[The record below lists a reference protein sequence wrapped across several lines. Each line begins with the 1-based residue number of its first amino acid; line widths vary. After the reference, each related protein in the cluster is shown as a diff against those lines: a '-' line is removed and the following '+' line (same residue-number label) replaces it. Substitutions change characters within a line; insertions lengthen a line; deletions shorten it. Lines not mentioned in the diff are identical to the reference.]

1 MNAKEILLESF
12 IAMAMI
18 SFVILAVIGA
28 IFWVP
33 LLILAG
39 YLTK

>member
-1 MNAKEILLESF
+1 MGAKEILLESF
-12 IAMAMI
+12 ITMAVI
-18 SFVILAVIGA
+18 SIVILAVIGE